1 MENQGIIGHTSKNG
15 LLEFF
20 NLMAAK
26 GALGVQ
32 DMKDY
37 TDGKKVF
44 YTADLYVRKF
54 IGASMTGNV
63 DVITENE
70 VEYIN
75 RCNLSKGRIP
85 AEMNIIASHIDIKYG
100 EALTSAALSLKPENI
115 DYINTIYDLG
125 DLSADAGR
133 AVIASTTVFARRI
146 PTSFTNAEYEL
157 QCDNGLVAKGRV
169 SEFLIRNTV
178 SNTPQGGGENKSF
191 LMWPK
196 LLPADKTLRLSLKFP
211 ATATADVP
219 ASTDFFVE
227 FSVKGIY
234 LGKRPNA

>member
-1 MENQGIIGHTSKNG
+1 MESQGIIHHTSKNG

-20 NLMAAK
+20 NLMVSK
-26 GALGVQ
+26 GALSQQ
-32 DMKDY
+32 DLKDY
-37 TDGKKVF
+37 QDGKKVF

-54 IGASMTGNV
+54 IGTSMTGV
-63 DVITENE
+63 IDVITENE

-85 AEMNIIASHIDIKYG
+85 AEMNVIASHIDIKYG
-100 EALTSAALSLKPENI
+100 ESLTSNSLSTKPENV
-115 DYINTIYDLG
+115 DYLNTIYDLG
-125 DLSADAGR
+125 DLVADGGR
-133 AVIASTTVFARRI
+133 SVVASTTVFQRRI

-157 QCDNGLVAKGRV
+157 KCDDGLVAKGRV

-178 SNTPQGGGENKSF
+178 NATPQGGGENKAF

-196 LLPADKTLRLSLKFP
+196 LLQADKTLRLALKFP
-211 ATATADVP
+211 ATATSDVP